1 MNQGGLSPG
10 GLNFDCKVR
19 RESTD
24 IDDRFIA
31 HIGAMDCFARGL
43 LAAARIINDK
53 TLADMVKKRYSSFD
67 TGLGAKAEAGTLSFE
82 VGYASCLSVCICLL
96 ICPGRCIPVEAN
108 AKFGVALFSVLLR
121 VYSL

>member
-1 MNQGGLSPG
+1 MGGLSPG

-31 HIGAMDCFARGL
+31 HVGAMDCFARGL

-53 TLADMVKKRYSSFD
+53 TLADMVKKRYSTFD

-82 VGYASCLSVCICLL
+82 VGYASCLL

-108 AKFGVALFSVLLR
+108 AKFGFALFSVLLR
-121 VYSL
+121 VYYL